1 MHDNSP
7 AFELPP
13 PAEAPLAP
21 LAIPEPCYVDSAE
34 AVQRLA
40 DACLGSSGR
49 IAIDTEADSLHH
61 YFEKV
66 CLIQITLDGT
76 DYVVDPLVP
85 GVDLAP
91 LLEALAERPL
101 LLHGADYDL
110 RMLRLSYG
118 FNPRA
123 EVFDTMLAAQIVGFE
138 QLGLAALAGHF
149 FSIGL
154 EKKGQRADWSQR
166 PLPRGLIVYAAND
179 THHLEALA
187 GRLDTELER
196 RGRVD
201 WHREACARMVETSR
215 QGGPVRDP
223 EREWRVKGS
232 GVLSRR
238 ALAILREAWRWRDAL
253 AQRLDRPPFKVLPN
267 QVLIEL
273 ALWGEAHPHE
283 AQAMVRAE
291 VGAHAAMGGAE
302 VRTHEAA
309 SAEHAAHGAGDTP
322 AEEAGPRL
330 PRNCRGD
337 RLAALRK
344 AVADGLA
351 VAQSQ
356 LPVSRPPVQRTSPYL
371 ERPNEALVQAL
382 QSTRDP
388 IARRL
393 ALAPSVLA
401 PRAAL
406 VAVAQNRPADREAL
420 LACAH
425 LMRWQADLLA
435 EPLLQALADHTP
447 AG

>member
-1 MHDNSP
+1 MP
-7 AFELPP
+7 LPP

-21 LAIPEPCYVDSAE
+21 LAIPEPLYVDSVE
-34 AVQRLA
+34 AVRRLA
-40 DACLGSSGR
+40 DACHASSGR

-66 CLIQITLDGT
+66 CLIQITLEGK

-91 LLEALAERPL
+91 LLEALADRPL

-123 EVFDTMLAAQIVGFE
+123 EVFDTMLAAQIIGFE

-154 EKKGQRADWSQR
+154 EKKAQRADWSQR
-166 PLPRGLIVYAAND
+166 PLSRDLIVYAAND

-187 GRLDTELER
+187 ARLDTELER
-196 RGRVD
+196 RGRAE

-215 QGGPVRDP
+215 QGGPERDR

-238 ALAILREAWRWRDAL
+238 ALAVLREVWRWRDAL

-267 QVLIEL
+267 QSLIEL
-273 ALWGEAHPHE
+273 AIWTESHPREAH
-283 AQAMVRAE
+283 ALLRAAG
-291 VGAHAAMGGAE
+291 GAH
-302 VRTHEAA
+302 
-309 SAEHAAHGAGDTP
+309 SAPHAATDGDGGGPAGDPPSAP
-322 AEEAGPRL
+322 AEAGPHL

-337 RLAALRK
+337 RLTALRK
-344 AVADGLA
+344 AMVDGLILP
-351 VAQSQ
+351 QSQ
-356 LPVSRPPVQRTSPYL
+356 LPPSRPPVERTGPYL

-382 QSTRDP
+382 QNTRDP
-388 IARRL
+388 IARHL

-406 VAVAQNRPADREAL
+406 VAVAQNRPADRAAF
-420 LACAH
+420 LACTH
-425 LMRWQADLLA
+425 LMRWQADLLV
-435 EPLLQALADHTP
+435 EPMLQALAQFTP
-447 AG
+447 SA

>member
-1 MHDNSP
+1 
-7 AFELPP
+7 
-13 PAEAPLAP
+13 
-21 LAIPEPCYVDSAE
+21 
-34 AVQRLA
+34 LA
-40 DACLGSSGR
+40 DACRASSGR

-91 LLEALAERPL
+91 LLEALADRPL

-123 EVFDTMLAAQIVGFE
+123 EVYDTMLAAQIVGFA

-154 EKKGQRADWSQR
+154 EKKMQRADWSQR
-166 PLPRGLIVYAAND
+166 PLSRDLIVYAAND

-196 RGRVD
+196 RGRVE

-215 QGGPVRDP
+215 VGGAGRDP

-238 ALAILREAWRWRDAL
+238 ALAVLREAWRWRDAL

-273 ALWGEAHPHE
+273 AIWGEAHPHE
-283 AQAMVRAE
+283 ARAMALGDRAFAGNPAHAE
-291 VGAHAAMGGAE
+291 GDAHAADDAHAE
-302 VRTHEAA
+302 GDA
-309 SAEHAAHGAGDTP
+309 HAA
-322 AEEAGPRL
+322 EAGPRL

-344 AVADGLA
+344 AVAEGLA
-351 VAQSQ
+351 VSQSQ
-356 LPVSRPPVQRTSPYL
+356 LPPSRPPMERIGPYL

-420 LACAH
+420 LACTH
-425 LMRWQADLLA
+425 LMRWQSDLLA
-435 EPLLQALADHTP
+435 EPLLQALANYSPP
-447 AG
+447 A